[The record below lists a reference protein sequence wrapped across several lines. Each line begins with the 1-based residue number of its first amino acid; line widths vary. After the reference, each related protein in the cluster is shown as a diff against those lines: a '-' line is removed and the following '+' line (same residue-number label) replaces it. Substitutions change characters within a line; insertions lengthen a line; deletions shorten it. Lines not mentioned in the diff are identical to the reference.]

1 MAQGGDRYIV
11 LRILP
16 DLKLGPASEEMPRPK
31 VQLIS
36 VRITVMKVVRVREFN
51 QQSQWQLLQQEEQEQ
66 EQEQGSKSVFGVAD
80 TLLWNVYLRIPAN
93 VDFGW
98 TVAKWSIFVVF
109 SHHFNGHSRIRFIGG
124 TYHVYIYIY
133 KAYFWR
139 LCKGISP
146 QNMAK
151 KMVRTYLHVL
161 DPGDLPLIIGWDLDL
176 NQRYPRKSM

>member
-11 LRILP
+11 LRIVP

-31 VQLIS
+31 VHLIS

-80 TLLWNVYLRIPAN
+80 TLLCNVYLRMPVN
-93 VDFGW
+93 VCLFLLSLMDFGW

-124 TYHVYIYIY
+124 TYHIYIYIRPIFE
-133 KAYFWR
+133 AYV
-139 LCKGISP
+139 
-146 QNMAK
+146 ME
-151 KMVRTYLHVL
+151 
-161 DPGDLPLIIGWDLDL
+161 
-176 NQRYPRKSM
+176 YPHKIWPNIWY